1 MVLDER
7 LLPTGEREP
16 IEVAAGALGSRTFDD
31 EYVAPPQ
38 ARPFVLS
45 GGERRIEVEF
55 DRGFSFSQ
63 VYAPA
68 DDDVIAFEPMT
79 APTNA
84 LVRGGPELPILQP
97 GDQYE
102 ASFRITVADQT

>member
-1 MVLDER
+1 MR
-7 LLPTGEREP
+7 FGE
-16 IEVAAGALGSRTFDD
+16 G
-31 EYVAPPQ
+31 Y
-38 ARPFVLS
+38 
-45 GGERRIEVEF
+45 
-55 DRGFSFSQ
+55 GFAQ

-97 GDQYE
+97 GDHYE
-102 ASFRITVADQT
+102 AGFRITVADQT

>member
-1 MVLDER
+1 M
-7 LLPTGEREP
+7 TTST
-16 IEVAAGALGSRTFDD
+16 SRPAQDG
-31 EYVAPPQ
+31 
-38 ARPFVLS
+38 PFVLD
-45 GGERRIEVEF
+45 GGERRIDVELV
-55 DRGFSFSQ
+55 RGYSFSQ

-102 ASFRITVADQT
+102 ATFRITVADQT